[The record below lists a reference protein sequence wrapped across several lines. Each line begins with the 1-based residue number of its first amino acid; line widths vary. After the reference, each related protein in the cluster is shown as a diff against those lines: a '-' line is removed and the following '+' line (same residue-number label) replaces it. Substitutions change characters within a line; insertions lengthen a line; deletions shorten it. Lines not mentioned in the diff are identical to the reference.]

1 MSNEEKILE
10 LLQQMNSRLDN
21 IEKDISTMKEDIE
34 DLKENQE
41 IIREGVNALV
51 EWTEGAGYIIK
62 YPFAQ

>member
-10 LLQQMNSRLDN
+10 LLQQMNERLDK
-21 IEKDISTMKEDIE
+21 IESDIE
-34 DLKENQE
+34 DLKEGQE
-41 IIREGVNALV
+41 VIRESVNSLV